1 MNLYFAR
8 HGESEANIQNIISN
22 RGLPHQL
29 TLNGQKQAARLAEQL
44 EGAGLAGIFCSPI
57 QRAEETAQIVGALLQ
72 VPVARADALR
82 EFDCGVME
90 GRSDDEAW
98 FEIGHAIRMWF
109 ESNEL
114 DYRIPEGESCR
125 EVRERFNAL
134 VNKLIEVGGDR
145 SYLLVSHGGTLR
157 LTLPDLFQN
166 LPRELYQE
174 HFFGFTDYA
183 RAEVL
188 DSKLYCTEWCGRRVG
203 NDPIEHQV
211 GSV

>member
-8 HGESEANIQNIISN
+8 HGESEANIQNVISN
-22 RGLPHQL
+22 RGWQHPL
-29 TLNGQKQAARLAEQL
+29 TLNGRQQAALLAEHL
-44 EGAGLAGIFCSPI
+44 KDAGLAGIFCSPI
-57 QRAEETAQIVGALLQ
+57 QRAVETAQIVGALLQ

-109 ESNEL
+109 ENDDL
-114 DYRIPEGESCR
+114 DYRIPEGESFR
-125 EVRERFNAL
+125 EVRERFGVL
-134 VNKLIEVGGDR
+134 VNKLIEVGGDH

-166 LPRELYQE
+166 LSRDLYQE

-188 DSKLYCTEWCGRRVG
+188 DGKLYCTEWCGRRVD
-203 NDPIEHQV
+203 NNPIKNE
-211 GSV
+211 G